1 MCSNT
6 ELFDFKF
13 VDRTF
18 ERNKVKEFLQ
28 SSNNFLW
35 IDGVHGVGKSFF
47 IENYVVSLMKE
58 KFQYVIYI
66 NKSSNEKNIN
76 YLTLVIEKM
85 SKELPVPFE
94 MFVRDHYSKL
104 SNAIE
109 HIHQN
114 FEEVQTL
121 KKTNILVNLLLNIN
135 SLFITKKKE
144 EHSSSKVLFEYIQD
158 IVLNSSAFIILDN
171 FSYCEQESFR
181 ILEEM
186 FIRLIGIEHLRIL
199 ICTTTEERE
208 NFDNLNILLCEKIPH
223 TYISMEKFS
232 DAKYFENILN
242 NKFRMTKWLSDSIVD
257 IYNLCGG
264 IPDNLRNFIRQLYID
279 NGIRLQKD
287 KFLIA
292 EDKAKNL
299 LYRKTIDFDPSSL
312 QASQK
317 IIVQVLALFGMP
329 IPFDVLENFILFIIR
344 DTNSFQF
351 RVVSNKLEEI
361 IEELLECQIITLQFF
376 NGTEKITFKHDN
388 IYNALHDFYHEEKNA
403 ANVGFTHHLIYL
415 YVVGHGD
422 FLEKF
427 GFSET
432 EILECLAMQSY
443 EAAEDDWRKY
453 NKELALYYYNTKKLY
468 SCNRVL
474 SRFRRKCSNPEN
486 GLLLLMAEVF
496 YEIAEY
502 HFCIETLEALNFNE
516 LIESEKAKYYILYG
530 KAISFCDSQKAVENF
545 ESAMKLNLSFENR
558 CQMEYYCEMSYSE
571 LKDKLADAQS
581 IFLKFYNN
589 QEYKK
594 SLVYASVLRSAVNIF
609 SIKEA
614 FFYLKEGL
622 NIARKRADSLEEG
635 KILNNLGFL
644 YTRHEYYEKAYECFK
659 GACTKLEDVK
669 PFEMS
674 YPLTNIVF
682 IQMTMEEWEKAL
694 EYIETAFMYN
704 KSDFIPYVLKAYKMV
719 CLTRLNKIDM
729 ALEIKEQLLND
740 IAQGKITDYK
750 MIKKS
755 KMNCAYV
762 AYKIGDIES
771 KENLLQDCWSLVKD
785 SFAQNRYLSL
795 CKKMDYAPYTP
806 GIKECTSKYDLYAKI
821 DFEPWIVTFG
831 HD

>member
-6 ELFDFKF
+6 ALFKFKF

-18 ERNKVKEFLQ
+18 ERTKVEEFLQ

-47 IENYVVSLMKE
+47 IENYVVPLMKK
-58 KFQYVIYI
+58 KFSYVIYI
-66 NKSSNEKNIN
+66 NKSSNEKNTN

-85 SKELPVPFE
+85 SKELPIPFE
-94 MFVRDHYSKL
+94 MFIWEHYSKL

-109 HIHQN
+109 HINQN
-114 FEEVQTL
+114 LEEVQIL
-121 KKTNILVNLLLNIN
+121 KKTNILANMLLNIN
-135 SLFITKKKE
+135 SFFITKKKE
-144 EHSSSKVLFEYIQD
+144 EHSGSKVLFEYIQD

-186 FIRLIGIEHLRIL
+186 FIRIIGIEHLCFL
-199 ICTTTEERE
+199 ICTTTEERK
-208 NFDNLNILLCEKIPH
+208 NFNDLNILLCDKIPH
-223 TYISMEKFS
+223 TYISMKKFS
-232 DAKYFENILN
+232 DAKYFEKILK
-242 NKFRMTKWLSDSIVD
+242 NKFQMTKWLSDSIVD

-279 NGIRLQKD
+279 SGIKLQND
-287 KFLIA
+287 IFLIV
-292 EDKAKNL
+292 EDKARNL

-312 QASQK
+312 QADQK
-317 IIVQVLALFGMP
+317 IIVQILALFGMP
-329 IPFDVLENFILFIIR
+329 IPFDVLENFILFIIQ

-351 RVVSNKLEEI
+351 RLISKKLGEI
-361 IEELLECQIITLQFF
+361 IEELLQCQIITLQFF
-376 NGTEKITFKHDN
+376 NGIEKITFKHDN
-388 IYNALHDFYHEEKNA
+388 IYNALYDFYHQENNA

-415 YVVGHGD
+415 YVAGHGD
-422 FLEKF
+422 FLEKYN
-427 GFSET
+427 FSET

-443 EAAEDDWRKY
+443 EAVEDDWFRY

-468 SCNRVL
+468 SCNSVL
-474 SRFRRKCSNPEN
+474 SRFRKKYSNPEN
-486 GLLLLMAEVF
+486 ELLLLMAEVF

-502 HFCIETLEALNFNE
+502 QFCVEILESMNFNE
-516 LIESEKAKYYILYG
+516 LIEPEKAKYYILYG
-530 KAISFCDSQKAVENF
+530 KAISFCSSQKAVENF
-545 ESAMKLNLSFENR
+545 EAAMKLNLSFENR
-558 CQMEYYCEMSYSE
+558 CQVEYYCEMAYSE
-571 LKDKLADAQS
+571 LKGKLADAQS

-589 QEYKK
+589 QEYRK
-594 SLVYASVLRSAVNIF
+594 SLFYASVLRSAVNIF

-622 NIARKRADSLEEG
+622 NIARKKDDSLEEG

-659 GACTKLEDVK
+659 SACTKLENVK

-674 YPLTNIVF
+674 YPLANIVF
-682 IQMTMEEWEKAL
+682 IQMTMEKWEKAL

-704 KSDFIPYVLKAYKMV
+704 KSDFIIYVLKTYKMI
-719 CLTRLNKIDM
+719 CLTQLNKIDT

-740 IAQGKITDYK
+740 ITQGKLTDYK

-755 KMNCAYV
+755 KINCAYV

-771 KENLLQDCWSLVKD
+771 KEYLLQDCWPLVKD

-795 CKKMDYAPYTP
+795 CRKMDYMPYTP
-806 GIKECTSKYDLYAKI
+806 GIKECMSKYDLYAKI